1 MATFLKAQGVMQR
14 YDHLV
19 FDITL
24 SAVIVVIAAVLA
36 ALATLTGLLLW
47 WESAAFALALAV
59 LAIGILWTVESI
71 KRQTR

>member
-1 MATFLKAQGVMQR
+1 MPSLSKAQVQR

-24 SAVIVVIAAVLA
+24 SAVIVVIAAACA
-36 ALATLTGLLLW
+36 ALVTLTGILLW
-47 WESAAFALALAV
+47 WESAAIGGVLAA
-59 LAIGILWTVESI
+59 LAIGTLWTVESI